1 MSRLIKKLHRGHEV
15 YRPHIA
21 IPANAPAAPQA
32 VAAPPAPVPQLTLF
46 APPPEPPGPVIEP
59 PEPTAPARPKV
70 LLQSKPTRQFLGLDD
85 QGCTAYRRLFDRV
98 CDELDV
104 TQPRCICL
112 TSAAADEGKSAT
124 AINLAFIAAQTITQH
139 VLVIEANLARPSIAD
154 RLGMPPNF
162 GLSDVLANGIPPA
175 EAIRWVAP
183 VGYSVLP
190 AGRPIDGT
198 SDTLTNRRLETV
210 IWDLRQ
216 MYDFIIVEA
225 APIAPRTLPTLVGSA
240 YNAVYLVVRMLA
252 TRRQVV
258 DRAVRSLYSA
268 GGALRGCI
276 VTHEPLF
283 AGQIGSAGET
293 GGLASGPH
301 FGASRRR
308 AVATV

>member
-1 MSRLIKKLHRGHEV
+1 MSRLIKKLHRGHKA
-15 YRPHIA
+15 YHPHIA
-21 IPANAPAAPQA
+21 APAATPAVPQSVA
-32 VAAPPAPVPQLTLF
+32 PSPAAAPPLTLF
-46 APPPEPPGPVIEP
+46 APPPQSVAPPAEPVEP
-59 PEPTAPARPKV
+59 ANSTRPKV

-98 CDELDV
+98 CDGLDM
-104 TQPRCICL
+104 TQPRCVCL
-112 TSAAADEGKSAT
+112 TSAVADEGKSAT

-139 VLVIEANLARPSIAD
+139 VLVIEANLGRPSMAD

-183 VGYSVLP
+183 VGYSALP
-190 AGRPIDGT
+190 AGRPMDGT
-198 SDTLTNRRLETV
+198 SEMLTNRRLETV

-240 YNAVYLVVRMLA
+240 YDAIYLVVRMLS
-252 TRRQVV
+252 TRRQLV

-268 GGALRGCI
+268 GGAIRGCI
-276 VTHEPLF
+276 MTHEPLLTGQF
-283 AGQIGSAGET
+283 GGAGQRGDV
-293 GGLASGPH
+293 GPH
-301 FGASRRR
+301 FGASRGR
-308 AVATV
+308 VAAMA